1 MDQEVRKIFEFGF
14 EHSTARALFVLS
26 VIASA
31 FSVVYA
37 EKYVTI
43 AFFTLF
49 YTFLAYRVTVLR
61 KTEIWGDYLVKDNFG
76 AALYFLTDWF
86 LFAAWI
92 LGVLFFMTD
101 GNLAFQQ
108 FKSYNNFLWLVTIIF
123 FILGFLIF
131 FIWLGKALIQKVID
145 EKK

>member
-1 MDQEVRKIFEFGF
+1 MDQKVRKIFEFGF
-14 EHSTARALFVLS
+14 EHSTARAIFILS

-31 FSVVYA
+31 LSVVYA

-61 KTEIWGDYLVKDNFG
+61 RAEVWGDYLVKGNLG

-86 LFAAWI
+86 LFVSWI
-92 LGVLFFMTD
+92 SGVLFFMTD
-101 GNLAFQQ
+101 SNLAFQQ
-108 FKSYNNFLWLVTIIF
+108 FKSYNSFLLLVTIIF
-123 FILGFLIF
+123 LVIGFLAF
-131 FIWLGKALIQKVID
+131 VVWLGKAFFQKVRD
-145 EKK
+145 KK